1 MEGMT
6 CSVVDLVCR
15 RRLVLGSVAGVGYVG
30 GRDSSSLLKPLQMIR
45 RYHSGGEG
53 FDLENDGAWSP
64 EEVTIP
70 AVLHC
75 LPSSLLF
82 CGYVWGGSSLGVVA
96 RAYELH
102 VAASGEFLRL
112 HPRLIGELRLP
123 ESSSGLWQRVGLSLS
138 RNKGVIFG
146 SVVSAKEVQSGGCG
160 LGVYTVPGLGGLEA
174 AISKSPSRTT
184 APPIIGL
191 LLVQPVCP
199 QCFKDWVAFLSGSSR
214 QPKAQSAHT
223 SYLGRRRC
231 ANFGSCLGLFFFALN
246 RSLLSSPFFQSNL
259 PQLPPS
265 SSSTSQ
271 KVRPVPAPPSLPP
284 AVKRDLS
291 MIMSNLKLV
300 VFPNPNRED
309 FGKAFRDWDLWEPF
323 FFKPAKLSSRTLVSR
338 QPNRPQ
344 GPNPSSRDSA
354 GSVLRQGFC
363 VSGNPERLRST
374 ADSFVQSLEG
384 EKDANF
390 PQEGVVCGG
399 ALSYKS
405 FNLQGSMRVHHH
417 NPNSR
422 PLEGD
427 DLSMDGGSRR
437 KFAALQRKIK
447 WKFVSEVLFE
457 RGYHVSPQL
466 SEDKFN
472 DLNKRFKKLNENRL
486 NMHHDLSLQH
496 L

>member
-6 CSVVDLVCR
+6 CSVVDLVCQ

-75 LPSSLLF
+75 LPSSLLL

-102 VAASGEFLRL
+102 VAAPGEFLRL

-123 ESSSGLWQRVGLSLS
+123 KSSSGLWQRVGLSLFPAIKAS
-138 RNKGVIFG
+138 
-146 SVVSAKEVQSGGCG
+146 SLEVWSQRKR
-160 LGVYTVPGLGGLEA
+160 VYTVPGLGGLEA

-191 LLVQPVCP
+191 LLVLPVCP

-246 RSLLSSPFFQSNL
+246 RSLLSSPFFQPNL

-271 KVRPVPAPPSLPP
+271 KVTPVPAPPSLPP
-284 AVKRDLS
+284 AGNFGS
-291 MIMSNLKLV
+291 LKVRGRSEGAGWGL
-300 VFPNPNRED
+300 R
-309 FGKAFRDWDLWEPF
+309 
-323 FFKPAKLSSRTLVSR
+323 RTR
-338 QPNRPQ
+338 
-344 GPNPSSRDSA
+344 
-354 GSVLRQGFC
+354 
-363 VSGNPERLRST
+363 
-374 ADSFVQSLEG
+374 
-384 EKDANF
+384 
-390 PQEGVVCGG
+390 
-399 ALSYKS
+399 
-405 FNLQGSMRVHHH
+405 
-417 NPNSR
+417 
-422 PLEGD
+422 
-427 DLSMDGGSRR
+427 
-437 KFAALQRKIK
+437 
-447 WKFVSEVLFE
+447 
-457 RGYHVSPQL
+457 
-466 SEDKFN
+466 
-472 DLNKRFKKLNENRL
+472 
-486 NMHHDLSLQH
+486 
-496 L
+496 